1 MGFFDVHAHLTHPD
15 LRQDINGVLARARE
29 AGLTRVVS
37 NGLNYADNK
46 AVAELAA
53 EHSMVRPAY
62 GLYPVDAVLPQML
75 AAGISYPREADPESP
90 EDVVS
95 WIREEGQDAIAIGE
109 IGLDGHWVPKEFWDR
124 QEAVLKLFLDLSED
138 LEVPVILHSRKR
150 ERRTFEL
157 LQERGIRRAN
167 FHCFSSRVKLGLQI
181 TAAGYY
187 LSIPANAR
195 RAENFAA
202 LLRKAPRE
210 RLLLETDCPYL
221 SPDRD
226 TLPVN
231 EPASVRRTAEFAAEL
246 WSEPLPFV
254 MEQFADNYRALFGED
269 AA

>member
-1 MGFFDVHAHLTHPD
+1 MC
-15 LRQDINGVLARARE
+15 
-29 AGLTRVVS
+29 
-37 NGLNYADNK
+37 
-46 AVAELAA
+46 
-53 EHSMVRPAY
+53 
-62 GLYPVDAVLPQML
+62 
-75 AAGISYPREADPESP
+75 
-90 EDVVS
+90 
-95 WIREEGQDAIAIGE
+95 IRD
-109 IGLDGHWVPKEFWDR
+109 
-124 QEAVLKLFLDLSED
+124 S
-138 LEVPVILHSRKR
+138 
-150 ERRTFEL
+150 RTFEL